1 MNYFTRDN
9 SIEEFYEDLYNKII
23 KDEYSNSYI
32 DYKNTNLTFKT
43 ELYKAIKKYK
53 KDNNN
58 DNLLKKFMKDHP
70 NIIIKKIDNIYIGAQ
85 YVGNKDGSRGSHKN
99 GYYNL
104 IFSIYYTKK

>member
-1 MNYFTRDN
+1 
-9 SIEEFYEDLYNKII
+9 
-23 KDEYSNSYI
+23 
-32 DYKNTNLTFKT
+32 
-43 ELYKAIKKYK
+43 
-53 KDNNN
+53 
-58 DNLLKKFMKDHP
+58 MKDHP